1 MNHKYEGDINSYW
14 MPTIV
19 FDKSLNLNKK
29 YILKLSGH
37 KIDGRPFF
45 DPLSSLSFL
54 KKANNPVSYDI
65 SKRAINLPSFLN
77 IKDQEIK
84 KITKIINDIIISKN
98 VKK

>member
-29 YILKLSGH
+29 YILKKLSGH

-45 DPLSSLSFL
+45 DPYQVYRF

-77 IKDQEIK
+77 IKIK
-84 KITKIINDIIISKN
+84 KL
-98 VKK
+98 KKLLRLSMIL